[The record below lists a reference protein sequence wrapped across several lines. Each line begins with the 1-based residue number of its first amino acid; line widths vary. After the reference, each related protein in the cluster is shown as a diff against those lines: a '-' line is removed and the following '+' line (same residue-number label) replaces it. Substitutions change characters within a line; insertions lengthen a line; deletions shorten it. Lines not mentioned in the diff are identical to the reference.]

1 MSKRKVKNQAN
12 KRNKVAKTKTK
23 RKNVWLYTVP
33 IVLPVVL
40 VGMVVESRTMRRDV
54 AEAV

>member
-23 RKNVWLYTVP
+23 RKNEWLYTVP